1 MSASPLSAVQSAAEH
16 VLGQSWL
23 ALLARIAV
31 ALPFLLSGVAKL
43 ADFGGATAEVRG
55 VTGLEP
61 AALLA
66 ALVILT
72 QLGGSAL
79 LIAGARHAWIGAA
92 ALAGFT
98 AVATLLA
105 HAFWLKPATERFLH
119 QNIFFEHVSIIG
131 GLTLLAILAARSSRG
146 ARAR

>member
-1 MSASPLSAVQSAAEH
+1 MSASPFAAIQPAVENL
-16 VLGQSWL
+16 LGQSWL
-23 ALLARIAV
+23 ALLARTAV
-31 ALPFLLSGVAKL
+31 ALPFLLSGIAKL

-55 VTGLEP
+55 LTGFEP
-61 AALLA
+61 AALFA
-66 ALVILT
+66 VLVVVT

-79 LIAGARHAWIGAA
+79 LIAGGRFAWIGAA

-98 AVATLLA
+98 AIATLFA

-131 GLTLLAILAARSSRG
+131 GLALLAILAARSSRG
-146 ARAR
+146 ARP